1 VTDLVGVSLD
11 TRASGLACV
20 HACDICTDCNVEHA
34 GLSDYPMLVCGALKC
49 SGVILLESDT

>member
-20 HACDICTDCNVEHA
+20 HACDICNVEHA
-34 GLSDYPMLVCGALKC
+34 GLSDCPMLVCGALKC

>member
-1 VTDLVGVSLD
+1 MTDLVGVSLD

-20 HACDICTDCNVEHA
+20 HACDICNVEHA